1 MVIYVDVLIFINT
14 VVDFLLLSVT
24 AALTHI
30 KQKLW
35 RKILA
40 SFASSIF
47 SLYIFLPHIGIFADI
62 TVRLLSTVT
71 AVLIAF
77 GFGNIRR
84 FLRVMSLLFGSTMLY
99 AGAMAA
105 VYMLSA
111 PQKMSFENGIVY
123 FDISPLMLIF
133 LSCVFYAVITLFN
146 MLTGREA
153 PFAERCEV
161 TLFLS
166 GETVNVSAMVD
177 SGHTLNDCFSESI
190 VIIIDQATAEALL
203 GEERT
208 RYLIS
213 GDIGNISELGR
224 RVKALPVN
232 TVSGS
237 KLLFGVRLDRA
248 TVHDGKKTYYLHKPI
263 AALSESLKGDDYSAI
278 IPTEALKV

>member
-1 MVIYVDVLIFINT
+1 MVIYVDVLIFVNT

-24 AALTHI
+24 AALSRI

-40 SFASSIF
+40 SFASSVF
-47 SLYIFLPHIGIFADI
+47 SLYIFLPHIGLLADI
-62 TVRLLSTVT
+62 AVRLLSTVT

-77 GFGNIRR
+77 GFGNLRR
-84 FLRVMSLLFGSTMLY
+84 FLRYLSFLFGATMLY

-105 VYMLSA
+105 MYMLFS
-111 PQKMSFENGIVY
+111 PQKMSFENGVVY

-153 PFAERCEV
+153 PFAKRCDV

-166 GETVNVSAMVD
+166 SEAVNVSAMVD
-177 SGHTLNDCFSESI
+177 SGHTLSDCFSESI
-190 VIIIDQATAEALL
+190 VIIIDFATATALF
-203 GEERT
+203 GEKKA

-213 GDIGNISELGR
+213 GDIENLSELGG

-248 TVHDGKKTYYLHKPI
+248 TVHDGRKTYYLHKPI
-263 AALSESLKGDDYSAI
+263 AALSESLNGDDYSAI
-278 IPTEALKV
+278 IPTDALKV